1 MEAMK
6 MSTNFVPSTTSPLAP
21 SELVYLNGESFAKKV
36 MVGNVKL
43 LHSGNSVSVAQLGQA
58 IMAVAIL
65 ASEQAG
71 AIRLEVRQKKAL
83 LGLRTVNG
91 LYVVPTDFAAAW
103 PAYSL
108 ESMVRP
114 LAEQLQADK
123 ESNEVTNILYSWLRE
138 DTASPWQS
146 SIELLK
152 EGMAARGI
160 LTKVEEKKLMVL
172 KVTHYEIP
180 ASTTALV
187 SQFSVEPYRQLLEMC
202 ENGRPEVWK
211 LLDKQIKEAI
221 RSRTEEADVDYDYD

>member
-1 MEAMK
+1 MK
-6 MSTNFVPSTTSPLAP
+6 MSSNFTPSPTSPLAP
-21 SELVYLNGESFAKKV
+21 SELVFLNGESFAKKA

-43 LHSGNSVSVAQLGQA
+43 LHSGNNVSVAQLGQA

-65 ASEQAG
+65 ACEQAG
-71 AIRLEVRQKKAL
+71 VIRLEVRPKKAL

-91 LYVVPTDFAAAW
+91 LYVVPTGYVVAW
-103 PAYSL
+103 PVYSL

-123 ESNEVTNILYSWLRE
+123 ESNEVINILYSWLRE

-160 LTKVEEKKLMVL
+160 LTKVEERKLMVL
-172 KVTHYEIP
+172 KVTHYEFP
-180 ASTTALV
+180 ASSAALV
-187 SQFSVEPYRQLLEMC
+187 GQFSVEPYRQLLEIC
-202 ENGRPEVWK
+202 QNSRPDVWK
-211 LLDKQIKEAI
+211 LLVQQIKEAI
-221 RSRTEEADVDYDYD
+221 RSRTEQTDVDYD